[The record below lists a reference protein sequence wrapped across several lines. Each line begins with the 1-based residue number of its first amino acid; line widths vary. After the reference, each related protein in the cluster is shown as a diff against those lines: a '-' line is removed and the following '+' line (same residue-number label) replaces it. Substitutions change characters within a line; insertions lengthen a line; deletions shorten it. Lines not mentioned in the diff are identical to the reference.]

1 MMQKQTFS
9 RLMVSLISALCV
21 CIGAAQAQ
29 ERSPVRPTGNS
40 ASPMESPRPSPPR
53 PESGPGL
60 ESSTNSAPS
69 ASSPIAA
76 PPRPAQQKPST
87 PSNPDF
93 NFLFSGG
100 YNVGGEL
107 LADSGA
113 SYADTK
119 SIKTGQGFEFR
130 LGFENRFRNQTAVQ
144 MTVGYH
150 VDSSSGSNGTVSFS
164 RVPVEL
170 LGFIGGINQQWR
182 FGLGLRKATNA
193 NFSSTD
199 NLSLIG
205 GSGQAESSLGW
216 IISAEYRFNPNFGL
230 GLRHVRESYLFDGMT
245 ERLDGSYTGFIISGY
260 F

>member
-1 MMQKQTFS
+1 MMQKKIFN
-9 RLMVSLISALCV
+9 RLAVSLMSALCV
-21 CIGAAQAQ
+21 YIGVAQAQ
-29 ERSPVRPTGNS
+29 ERSPLRPTGNN
-40 ASPMESPRPSPPR
+40 ASPMDSPRPSPTRAASEPGI
-53 PESGPGL
+53 ESP
-60 ESSTNSAPS
+60 SNSAPRTG
-69 ASSPIAA
+69 SPIAA
-76 PPRPAQQKPST
+76 PPRPAQLQPSA

-93 NFLFSGG
+93 NFLLSGG
-100 YNVGGEL
+100 YNIGGEL

-150 VDSSSGSNGTVSFS
+150 VDSSYGANGTVSFS

-170 LGFIGGINQQWR
+170 LGFIGGIHEQWR
-182 FGLGLRKATNA
+182 LGLGLRKATNA
-193 NFSSTD
+193 HFSSTD

-205 GSGQAESSLGW
+205 GSGQAQSSLGW
-216 IISAEYRFNPNFGL
+216 IISAEYRFNPKFGL

-245 ERLDGSYTGFIISGY
+245 ERLNGNHTGFIISGY

>member
-1 MMQKQTFS
+1 MMKTKIS
-9 RLMVSLISALCV
+9 LSLTVLLIGTLSGLMGMAH
-21 CIGAAQAQ
+21 AQ
-29 ERSPVRPTGNS
+29 ERSPVRPTANV
-40 ASPMESPRPSPPR
+40 ANPISPLNR
-53 PESGPGL
+53 PESG
-60 ESSTNSAPS
+60 ESLNVPANS
-69 ASSPIAA
+69 ASSVNSPIVA
-76 PPRPAQQKPST
+76 PPRPTAQKTST
-87 PSNPDF
+87 PNNPDF

-100 YNVGGEL
+100 YNAGGEL
-107 LADSGA
+107 LADSGT

-170 LGFIGGINQQWR
+170 LGFIGGINQQFR

-230 GLRHVRESYLFDGMT
+230 GLRHVRESYLFDGKT
-245 ERLDGSYTGFIISGY
+245 ERLDGNYTGFVVSGY